1 LENEKVTESKKETP
15 GPKPPPVP
23 PWKYTEKSDYA
34 NEALDYQI
42 TAPSKKKW
50 VLLTILLL
58 IVTNALTAGYFIA
71 KGRGFELF
79 PGIVTNSS
87 QDGARSGFLPD
98 YAGALGKANDTKR
111 MGDLSSIGTAV
122 NIYMA
127 EFGPGEFPTTKKCI
141 GTDDKCFDL
150 ASILVP
156 DYLPKLPIDISG
168 GSQGN
173 TGYSFYFDFDKGF
186 ILEAI
191 GEEGHPITITK

>member
-1 LENEKVTESKKETP
+1 MVELKKDENKTP
-15 GPKPPPVP
+15 AVKPPPVP
-23 PWKYTEKSDYA
+23 PWKYPEKSDYA
-34 NEALDYQI
+34 NEALDYQR
-42 TAPSKKKW
+42 TEPPSKKKW

-71 KGRGFELF
+71 KDRGFELF

-87 QDGARSGFLPD
+87 QDGVRSGFLPD
-98 YAGALGKANDTKR
+98 YSGALGKANDTKR
-111 MGDLSSIGTAV
+111 TADLSSIGTAV

-127 EFGPGEFPTTKKCI
+127 EFGPSEFPTTKKCI

-156 DYLPKLPIDISG
+156 DYLPKLPIDPSG

-173 TGYSFYFDFDKGF
+173 TGYSVYFDFDKGF

-191 GEEGHPITITK
+191 GEEGQPITITK